1 MALSTTNL
9 GALVLF
15 SGLGALVVPKHFPEV
30 LHFDFLGVK
39 ISTAG
44 FSSTLLITLTINS
57 ALLLFY
63 AVVIHPAFVSP
74 LRNIPRVKM
83 WLSRAIYELSVNS
96 LTPGELF
103 LKVANE
109 TPNNGILALKHITGT
124 YLLVTKGN
132 VLPDLLVH
140 RSYEFTKPDGVRA
153 FLQNFLGSALFTCEG
168 EHHKFLR
175 KINLPIFSFR
185 RVKDMYPMMWK
196 GSLAYVDALEEE
208 ISHQSA
214 EAASDGGSA
223 GRVDISR
230 WATSSTL
237 NVMGNATFGMNLS
250 DVKYADDIKQVYK
263 TLFDPTKEMLLY
275 YLMSIWTS
283 FDLVS
288 MLPWDVSRIFQ
299 ENSKKLRSI
308 YLQLAQ
314 KGKRAVK
321 SGDGGADILS
331 LLVKSEALSDEEIA
345 EHLLTYLAAGQDT
358 TSVALTWACFL
369 LALHPDQQD
378 ALRMELRRSIPS
390 NHFPTASST
399 SDESTVGDI
408 GSIMERLPLL
418 NGVINETLRL
428 YPPLPVTLRTAVCD
442 TFLGEQPIPKGTQI
456 IISTWAINRS
466 AEVWGDDAT
475 VFRPE
480 RWIDPVTADHEA
492 DPAHKADDE
501 GADRKSKSKPATGKP
516 NHTGG
521 AKSNYDFMTF
531 LHGPRGCIGKMFAQA
546 ELRCLLVALV
556 TRFRWTLDMKA
567 EDVRPI
573 GAITINPS
581 HLYLKLEVV
590 KD

>member
-1 MALSTTNL
+1 MALSTTSS
-9 GALVLF
+9 GALLLF
-15 SGLGALVVPKHFPEV
+15 SGLGAMVFLKHFPEV
-30 LHFDFLGVK
+30 LHFEFLGFNV
-39 ISTAG
+39 STAG
-44 FSSTLLITLTINS
+44 LSSTLLISLTINS
-57 ALLLFY
+57 ALLLLY
-63 AVVIHPAFVSP
+63 TVLIHPVFISP
-74 LRNIPRVKM
+74 LRSIPRVKR
-83 WLSRAIYELSVNS
+83 WFPRAIYELFVHS

-109 TPNNGILALKHITGT
+109 TPNNGILALEDITGT
-124 YLLVTKGN
+124 RLLVTKGN

-140 RSYEFTKPDGVRA
+140 RSYEFTKPEGVRS
-153 FLQNFLGSALFTCEG
+153 FLQNFLGNALFTCEG

-196 GSLAYVDALEEE
+196 GSLTYVNALEEE
-208 ISHQSA
+208 VLR
-214 EAASDGGSA
+214 
-223 GRVDISR
+223 RVDISR

-237 NVMGNATFGMNLS
+237 NVMGNATFGMDLS
-250 DVKYADDIKQVYK
+250 DVKFADDIKQVYK

-288 MLPWDVSRIFQ
+288 KLPWEVSRIFQ
-299 ENSKKLRSI
+299 ENSNKLRAI

-321 SGDGGADILS
+321 SGNRGADILS
-331 LLVKSEALSDEEIA
+331 LLVKSEALSEEEIA

-369 LALHPDQQD
+369 LALHPDQQE
-378 ALRMELRRSIPS
+378 ALRMELRDRIPS
-390 NHFPTASST
+390 NFFPTASST
-399 SDESTVGDI
+399 SDESTIDDI
-408 GSIMERLPLL
+408 GNIMERLPLL

-428 YPPLPVTLRTAVCD
+428 YPPLPTTLRTAVCD

-456 IISTWAINRS
+456 IISTWIINRS
-466 AEVWGDDAT
+466 TEVWGDDAT
-475 VFRPE
+475 VFQPE
-480 RWIDPVTADHEA
+480 RWIDPITTEHQA
-492 DPAHKADDE
+492 DPAYKAGDE
-501 GADRKSKSKPATGKP
+501 GADRKSESTYATGKP

-546 ELRCLLVALV
+546 ELRCLLAALV

-581 HLYLKLEVV
+581 HLYLRLEVV